1 MAAEGQLSPAEPVPT
16 DTNAPV
22 KEANSVIDIGA
33 QYSRWIELK
42 EDLQCGNDTLAKLLL
57 DICAKKFRNKKS
69 LYEIKD
75 EELVSRPSTGKVSN
89 RISEQR
95 KRNASMSGTGMRSS
109 LTSQSGSSSLMDSQ
123 DTRDSS
129 NCSVYEDISENLG
142 ESVYEKKSESN
153 KNGYPEGYNSKKS
166 SRRKQPKSRVSR
178 YLEDENE
185 AIAAH
190 ERGDM
195 ESGLEGF
202 DAERLK
208 WDQDELEN
216 EGLGS
221 RDSLDAKENRNQL
234 SGDETEEEDDPDG
247 EEGND
252 FLSEEELEK
261 LLKGSESESD
271 AKRSKRKRD
280 SDSDWMPA
288 VEEEKPRRRRSRRV
302 SRQNSKPAIVKS
314 RRSLRRRV
322 STSAEESTEV
332 EEEVEVKPEKI
343 PRGRPRKT
351 RKDSVVEEEPKQI
364 PRSQKP
370 KLMKKSGVF
379 SCTVCDN
386 SFTNKEEGKEHLESH
401 YVIDCNL
408 CTHRFYSLQA
418 LAHHQSKKHPANHKC
433 NHCFFTGRTR
443 MELKR
448 HMRKEHQDEQTIPGT
463 TLCHICGQQF
473 RFVVNVQKHL
483 MDAHGI
489 MESNMKTYMCD
500 QCGNEYFLKH
510 SLRKHMLTHK
520 EKNIVC
526 DFEGCASKFS
536 SDAQYKRHYNTVHL
550 KIKRHACPY
559 EGCEM
564 KFAFRKT
571 MATHVNMVHL
581 KLRLF
586 PCPWQG
592 CERSFYAKKHLTV
605 HMRIHNDEKPFKCT
619 ECDYK
624 CRQRAALNWH
634 LKKHGI
640 VPDHPESLENE
651 KKNKKE
657 GFPVNFK
664 RGRKRTR
671 FRKSK
676 GLDYTDD
683 QIASINQRYS
693 EMVTGTSQ
701 QLYPAK
707 DEDSSDAE
715 ADDPDDA
722 PKEDGG
728 ADQASFDEKFSG
740 GQSVGN
746 NVEDFSY
753 VERRESQIVTRPADL
768 PPGYAG
774 RDFNSNSPAQET
786 FTSELPKR
794 EVDYARLDY
803 DTSQPTHNDFTSK
816 QVVRDGEF
824 QSRESDFHATRDP
837 EYQAV
842 QEGDFQQSRD
852 SFSSVRE
859 TSFQPVRDTTF
870 SANREGSFPPIR
882 DTDYQVRDT
891 QSDYRG
897 YPMKENLDAERAGVF
912 PRFISKDVFSTS
924 MHRDGHFS
932 PRPPI
937 KEAYITGQALSEVD
951 YSRFAAKNELSALRT
966 LPPGFQGQME
976 VPSEYDPRSPVH
988 AVMGGNSGSYGQDL
1002 HMYSREYK

>member
-1 MAAEGQLSPAEPVPT
+1 M
-16 DTNAPV
+16 
-22 KEANSVIDIGA
+22 
-33 QYSRWIELK
+33 
-42 EDLQCGNDTLAKLLL
+42 
-57 DICAKKFRNKKS
+57 
-69 LYEIKD
+69 
-75 EELVSRPSTGKVSN
+75 
-89 RISEQR
+89 
-95 KRNASMSGTGMRSS
+95 
-109 LTSQSGSSSLMDSQ
+109 
-123 DTRDSS
+123 
-129 NCSVYEDISENLG
+129 
-142 ESVYEKKSESN
+142 
-153 KNGYPEGYNSKKS
+153 
-166 SRRKQPKSRVSR
+166 
-178 YLEDENE
+178 ENE
-185 AIAAH
+185 
-190 ERGDM
+190 E
-195 ESGLEGF
+195 
-202 DAERLK
+202 
-208 WDQDELEN
+208 
-216 EGLGS
+216 LGS
-221 RDSLDAKENRNQL
+221 RDSLDAKEDRSQL
-234 SGDETEEEDDPDG
+234 SDDETEEDDPDR
-247 EEGND
+247 EEGNE

-288 VEEEKPRRRRSRRV
+288 IEEDKPRRRRSRRV
-302 SRQNSKPAIVKS
+302 SRQNSKTAVVKS

-332 EEEVEVKPEKI
+332 EEEVEVKREKI

-351 RKDSVVEEEPKQI
+351 RKDSVGEEEPKQI

-408 CTHRFYSLQA
+408 CTHKFYSLQA
-418 LAHHQSKKHPANHKC
+418 LGHHQSKKHPANHKC

-592 CERSFYAKKHLTV
+592 Y
-605 HMRIHNDEKPFKCT
+605 
-619 ECDYK
+619 
-624 CRQRAALNWH
+624 
-634 LKKHGI
+634 
-640 VPDHPESLENE
+640 HPESLENE

-683 QIASINQRYS
+683 QIAIPNK
-693 EMVTGTSQ
+693 E
-701 QLYPAK
+701 
-707 DEDSSDAE
+707 EDSSDGE
-715 ADDPDDA
+715 VDDPDDV
-722 PKEDGG
+722 PKDTGG
-728 ADQASFDEKFSG
+728 TADQASFSEKFAG

-746 NVEDFSY
+746 NVEDFSF

-768 PPGYAG
+768 PPGYVG

-786 FTSELPKR
+786 FTPELPKR
-794 EVDYARLDY
+794 EVDYTRLDY
-803 DTSQPTHNDFTSK
+803 DTSQATHNDFTSK

-824 QSRESDFHATRDP
+824 QSRESDFHAARDP
-837 EYQAV
+837 EYQSV

-870 SANREGSFPPIR
+870 PASREGSFPPIR

-897 YPMKENLDAERAGVF
+897 YPMKENLDTDRAGVF
-912 PRFISKDVFSTS
+912 PRFISKDVFSSTI
-924 MHRDGHFS
+924 HRDGHFS

-951 YSRFAAKNELSALRT
+951 YSRFAAKNELSALTHTSTWVSRAN
-966 LPPGFQGQME
+966 G
-976 VPSEYDPRSPVH
+976 SPVR
-988 AVMGGNSGSYGQDL
+988 V
-1002 HMYSREYK
+1002 